1 MSEQEKIYTMAL
13 SRLNYF
19 SLAGIVELYKQLGS
33 ATAVME
39 HRNDIR
45 EVLPDA
51 SMRLVEALQNVDETV
66 KKAED
71 EYLYSKAN
79 GIQVL
84 CMNDEIYPQRMTE
97 CVDAPL
103 VLFYKGSANLNKQR
117 VISIV
122 GTRHSTAYGQ
132 DVLRRFMRELRE
144 LCPEVLV
151 VSGLAYGIDICAHRE
166 ALANGYPTV
175 GVLAH
180 GLDELYPPR
189 HRNTADEMVKNGGL
203 LTEFY
208 SCTRVE
214 KVNFVRRNR
223 IVAGISD
230 VTILVESAA
239 KGGGLITTRIAQDYN
254 REVFAVPGAIGFQ
267 YSEGCNQLIRNHG
280 AELLTSA
287 SDFVESMGWECDRQQ
302 TDARKMGIERQM
314 FPELS
319 EEEQQIVE
327 KLSRQ
332 NDLQINIL
340 TVQTGMSIS
349 KLTALLFSLEM
360 KGVVRP
366 MAGGTYHL
374 IM

>member
-1 MSEQEKIYTMAL
+1 MSEQEIIYTMAL

-51 SMRLVEALQNVDETV
+51 SPRLVEALQNVDETV

-84 CMNDEIYPQRMTE
+84 CMNDENYPRRMAE
-97 CVDAPL
+97 CADAPL

-122 GTRHSTAYGQ
+122 GTRHSTTYGQ

-230 VTILVESAA
+230 ATILVESAA

-302 TDARKMGIERQM
+302 ADARRQGIERQM

-319 EEEQQIVE
+319 EEERQIVE

>member
-1 MSEQEKIYTMAL
+1 MSEQEIIYTMAL

-51 SMRLVEALQNVDETV
+51 SMRLVEALQNVDEAV

-84 CMNDEIYPQRMTE
+84 CMNDENYPRRMAE
-97 CVDAPL
+97 CADAPL

-122 GTRHSTAYGQ
+122 GTRHSTTYGQ

-180 GLDELYPPR
+180 GLDELYPPS

-230 VTILVESAA
+230 ATILVESAA

-254 REVFAVPGAIGFQ
+254 RDVFAVPGAIGFQ

-302 TDARKMGIERQM
+302 ADARRQGIERQM

-319 EEEQQIVE
+319 EDERQIVE